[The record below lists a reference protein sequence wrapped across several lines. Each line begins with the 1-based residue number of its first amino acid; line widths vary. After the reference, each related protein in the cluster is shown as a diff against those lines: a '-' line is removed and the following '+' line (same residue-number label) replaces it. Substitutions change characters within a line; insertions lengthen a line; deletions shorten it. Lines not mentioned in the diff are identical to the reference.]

1 MQYVLK
7 NKDKEIMRFSVESV
21 KQIERG
27 VEFFTK
33 EIRNV
38 SVLNEVLLPIN
49 IDINDLPMSLESFI
63 KHRKA
68 PNNRENVKN
77 LIATYNENKT
87 EQLMDYIDVSL
98 GLSLNDSY
106 WIVPS
111 SKDYKWKDYNLYQ
124 NAFNEILERVA
135 FGIGNTHIKGVT
147 SSPEFTTN
155 GMLKKCWHKEEQH
168 IYLYK
173 GSSTQSTDGRE
184 YGGKEAYAEYYMSQ
198 IAEVMEFDYVPY
210 DLKMFHNQL
219 VSSCPIFTNEN
230 EGFVPMYYLL
240 RDNDRKLKG
249 LNLLK
254 ALREV
259 YNDEVKLGDM
269 LLFDSLIYNI
279 DRHLGNFGMIVD
291 NDTGEILRPAPI
303 FDNGYS
309 MMNLLYKDDL
319 DNVALTLNY
328 SQSYLELNF
337 DLQMKLFVE
346 SRHTT
351 NLQKLTTFTFKRHE
365 QYNLSNEWLEST
377 EQCIQQRAKKALEF
391 IEEKTLNRNMQQE
404 QDSTPQTHKVK
415 RRR

>member
-7 NKDKEIMRFSVESV
+7 NKDKEIVRFSVESV

-27 VEFFTK
+27 IEFFTK

-38 SVLNEVLLPIN
+38 SVLNEALLPIN
-49 IDINDLPMSLESFI
+49 IDINDLPMSLEYFI

-68 PNNRENVKN
+68 PNNRENIRN
-77 LIATYNENKT
+77 IIATYNKNKT
-87 EQLMDYIDVSL
+87 EELMDYIDVSL

-106 WIVPS
+106 WIIPS
-111 SKDYKWKDYNLYQ
+111 NKDYKWKDYNLYQ
-124 NAFNEILERVA
+124 NAFNEVLERVA
-135 FGIGNTHIKGVT
+135 FGIGNTHIKGLT

-155 GMLKKCWHKEEQH
+155 GMLKKCWHREEQH

-184 YGGKEAYAEYYMSQ
+184 YGGKEAYAEYYMAQ
-198 IAEVMEFDYVPY
+198 IAEVMEFDYVSY

-309 MMNLLYKDDL
+309 MLNLMKYPQDEWFFKKSM
-319 DNVALTLNY
+319 TK
-328 SQSYLELNF
+328 SSWF
-337 DLQMKLFVE
+337 DLSFEEQLYRFARKK
-346 SRHTT
+346 HTI
-351 NLQKLTTFTFKRHE
+351 NLEKLTNFTFKRHE

-377 EQCIQQRAKKALEF
+377 EKCIQQRAKKALEF
-391 IEEKTLNRNMQQE
+391 IEEKSLNRNMQQE
-404 QDSTPQTHKVK
+404 QDSTSKTHKAK
-415 RRR
+415 RYR